1 MSGLICQNSG
11 GRDSHG
17 SSDSTE
23 NSNVAYHQ
31 HGSPAQRPRAFLELL
46 AEQIGFPKVQQV
58 SLSLRRRRQ
67 NGRAVGVVQ
76 NHPALRRTERG
87 KLNRTLLATDLN
99 QESFAILEE
108 IGMAEWVLI
117 PVRNWRWEA
126 ALGRDSAQTRT
137 AANVQNFPILAP
149 RAVPRRRCLC
159 EITRGAARHI
169 NPLQM

>member
-17 SSDSTE
+17 SSDSTY

-31 HGSPAQRPRAFLELL
+31 HRSPAQRPRAFVELL
-46 AEQIGFPKVQQV
+46 AEQIGFQRVQQV

-76 NHPALRRTERG
+76 NDRALRRTQRG
-87 KLNRTLLATDLN
+87 KLNRTLLVPDQT

-108 IGMAEWVLI
+108 IWKLDSVLLA
-117 PVRNWRWEA
+117 PTRDWRWEA
-126 ALGRDSAQTRT
+126 ALARDSAQASAHR
-137 AANVQNFPILAP
+137 AAAK
-149 RAVPRRRCLC
+149 A
-159 EITRGAARHI
+159 
-169 NPLQM
+169 